1 MKKLLVNLFFLSFAT
16 WGFSQPTFTEK
27 TMQDQMLRFAANP
40 LKFLNEETDP
50 TFTLMGAEGRPFG
63 YDIVKGWFSAPDT
76 KMKEW
81 SIADLKVQQLRK
93 TAIAMGI
100 KTHIISVHDTVIS
113 RGVER
118 FTYLFEFKNDKWLWT
133 YGQHTALFKPVAE
146 EEAAVKK
153 LLVDDRKAY
162 YAGDGAAMSKFYKND
177 PKNFVMLTSSDGYFL
192 DMGNEG
198 IQKAIAS
205 FKPDGTHNDKG
216 EITSSKVNVYGNIAV
231 ANLELT
237 ETAANGTQEKEHNI
251 ALLEKEGDAWKLI
264 GWSVHSIPK
273 KKAEEEA
280 AIKSVIEK
288 ETQAW
293 LDRDAEARI
302 ACLANVPHALLL
314 VYHGNMAS
322 NKGVAYV
329 TNEKMNVPEAIK
341 TQTAGM
347 GKPDG
352 TTFKNENYV
361 ITIKGGTAFVTYDEI
376 STNAE
381 GKKQHFHE
389 VRNLEKIKGFW
400 KITYVGAVT
409 YTPN

>member
-1 MKKLLVNLFFLSFAT
+1 MKKLFVNLFFLSLAT
-16 WGFSQPTFTEK
+16 LGFTQTPFTPQTLEDIH
-27 TMQDQMLRFAANP
+27 QAFVANP
-40 LKFLNEETDP
+40 PKTVTERTLPD
-50 TFTLMGAEGRPFG
+50 FTMLGSDGRKIDYAVFKSWNGADGG
-63 YDIVKGWFSAPDT
+63 LA
-76 KMKEW
+76 EW
-81 SIADLKVQQLRK
+81 PVSDVKVQQAGNL
-93 TAIAMGI
+93 AIATGI
-100 KTHIISVHDTVIS
+100 TKHRPKSAKAAFHQ
-113 RGVER
+113 R
-118 FTYLFEFKNDKWLWT
+118 FTETYEFQN
-133 YGQHTALFKPVAE
+133 GQWKLASAHYTDIAPKKAD

-198 IQKAIAS
+198 IQKAIDS

-273 KKAEEEA
+273 KKAEEEV

-288 ETQAW
+288 ESQAW

-322 NKGVAYV
+322 NKGVAYA

-389 VRNLEKIKGFW
+389 VRNLEKIDGFW
-400 KITYVGAVT
+400 KITYIGAVT
-409 YTPN
+409 YTP